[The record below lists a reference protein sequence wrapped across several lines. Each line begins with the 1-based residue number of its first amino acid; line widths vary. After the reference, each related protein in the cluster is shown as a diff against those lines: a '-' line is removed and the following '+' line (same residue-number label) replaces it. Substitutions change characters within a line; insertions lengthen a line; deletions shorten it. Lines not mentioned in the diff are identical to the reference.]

1 MRRGPVLNSI
11 LKAFSPAAIRDA
23 DYSAPDIFKILL
35 ITWFA
40 LLVIFNLFPQ
50 IDQEVSSHFFTAET
64 CPACTSL
71 REVCGHFPYR
81 QEFTLQVLRTLFL
94 RLPYIAAFVLL
105 WKLTDC
111 YGHFGATFDAERAR
125 RLKIALGSLIAGPI
139 VLVNFILKDHWGRPR
154 PFSTVDFGGALD
166 FVPAGSTAGK
176 CLSNCS
182 FVSGE
187 AAGAG
192 WLLCL
197 LFIMPRAS
205 RRALFLPL
213 ATISLLAPALR
224 LAFGAH
230 YLSDVILGW
239 LSSFVVFAGIL
250 ALTDSP
256 QREKKLKI
264 E

>member
-1 MRRGPVLNSI
+1 LSAI
-11 LKAFSPAAIRDA
+11 LKAFGPAPWQSRRYRAADA
-23 DYSAPDIFKILL
+23 FKILL
-35 ITWFA
+35 VLWVA
-40 LLVIFNLFPQ
+40 LLALFNLLPE
-50 IDQEVSSHFFTAET
+50 IDQSMSGHFFVRET
-64 CPACTSL
+64 CGDAGL
-71 REVCGHFPYR
+71 RNICGHFPYR
-81 QEFTLQVLRTLFL
+81 QEFNLQLLRTLFL
-94 RLPYIAAFVLL
+94 RLPYLVALFLL
-105 WKLTDC
+105 WELADC
-111 YGHFGATFDAERAR
+111 YSHYGATFNAMRAR
-125 RLKIALGSLIAGPI
+125 ALNVALGSLIAGPI
-139 VLVNFILKDHWGRPR
+139 VLVNFILKGHWGRPR
-154 PFSTVDFGGALD
+154 PSTTIDFGGTLD
-166 FVPAGSTAGK
+166 FVQAGSMAGK

-197 LFIMPRAS
+197 LFLLPPPLRVP
-205 RRALFLPL
+205 LFAPL

-239 LSSFVVFAGIL
+239 LSSFVVFAGVL

-256 QREKKLKI
+256 QPEKKLKI

>member
-1 MRRGPVLNSI
+1 VAS
-11 LKAFSPAAIRDA
+11 
-23 DYSAPDIFKILL
+23 YSAADAFKMLL
-35 ITWFA
+35 AVWFA
-40 LLVIFNLFPQ
+40 LLAVFYLFPQ
-50 IDQEVSSHFFTAET
+50 IDQEVSAHFFTTEICA
-64 CPACTSL
+64 AGASL
-71 REVCGHFPYR
+71 REVCGHFSYR
-81 QEFTLQVLRTLFL
+81 QEFTLQILRTLFL

-105 WKLTDC
+105 WKFVDC
-111 YGHFGATFDAERAR
+111 YSHFGATFDAERAR
-125 RLKIALGSLIAGPI
+125 KLKIALGSLIVGPI
-139 VLVNFILKDHWGRPR
+139 VLVNFILKDYWGRPR
-154 PFSTVDFGGALD
+154 PFSTIDFGGALD

-239 LSSFVVFAGIL
+239 LSSIVVFAGIL

>member
-1 MRRGPVLNSI
+1 M
-11 LKAFSPAAIRDA
+11 AIRETS
-23 DYSAPDIFKILL
+23 YSAADIFKLLL

-40 LLVIFNLFPQ
+40 LLAVFNLFPQ
-50 IDQEVSSHFFTAET
+50 IDQEVSAHFFTME
-64 CPACTSL
+64 ACAPGAAL
-71 REVCGHFPYR
+71 QEICGHFPYR
-81 QEFTLQVLRTLFL
+81 EDFWLQILRTLLL
-94 RLPYIAAFVLL
+94 RLPYVVAFVLF
-105 WKLTDC
+105 WKFIDC
-111 YGHFGATFDAERAR
+111 YSQFGATFDGERAR
-125 RLKIALGSLIAGPI
+125 KLKLALGSLIVGPI

-154 PFSTVDFGGALD
+154 PFSTTDFGGALD

>member
-1 MRRGPVLNSI
+1 MNSI
-11 LKAFSPAAIRDA
+11 LKAFRPIAIREA
-23 DYSAPDIFKILL
+23 GLSAADIFKLLL
-35 ITWFA
+35 ITWLV
-40 LLVIFNLFPQ
+40 LLAIFYLFPQ
-50 IDQEVSSHFFTAET
+50 IDQEVSAHFFTKE
-64 CPACTSL
+64 ACTAGKSL
-71 REVCGHFPYR
+71 REVCGHFAYR
-81 QEFTLQVLRTLFL
+81 QEFTLQMLRTLFL
-94 RLPYIAAFVLL
+94 RLPYIAAFILL
-105 WKLTDC
+105 WKFIDC
-111 YGHFGATFDAERAR
+111 YSQFGATFDAERAR
-125 RLKIALGSLIAGPI
+125 RLKIALGSLILGPI

-154 PFSTVDFGGALD
+154 PFSTTDFGGALD

-205 RRALFLPL
+205 RRALLLPL

>member
-1 MRRGPVLNSI
+1 
-11 LKAFSPAAIRDA
+11 LKAFSPTAIRDA
-23 DYSAPDIFKILL
+23 DYSAPDIFKVLL

-50 IDQEVSSHFFTAET
+50 IDQEISAHFFTRE
-64 CPACTSL
+64 ACNVGVSL
-71 REVCGHFPYR
+71 REVCGHFLYR

-105 WKLTDC
+105 WKLIDC

-154 PFSTVDFGGALD
+154 PFSTTDFGGALD

-187 AAGAG
+187 SAGAG

-197 LFIMPRAS
+197 HHAAGVATRAIFAAGHDFVTGAGIAS
-205 RRALFLPL
+205 GLRRAL
-213 ATISLLAPALR
+213 SVR
-224 LAFGAH
+224 R
-230 YLSDVILGW
+230 YSWMVVILRCFCRHPGADR
-239 LSSFVVFAGIL
+239 FATAG
-250 ALTDSP
+250 
-256 QREKKLKI
+256 KKT
-264 E
+264 EN

>member
-1 MRRGPVLNSI
+1 MRETRYG
-11 LKAFSPAAIRDA
+11 AT
-23 DYSAPDIFKILL
+23 DIFK
-35 ITWFA
+35 F
-40 LLVIFNLFPQ
+40 LLVAWFVLLAIFNLFPG
-50 IDQEVSSHFFTAET
+50 IDQGVSAYFFTSA
-64 CPACTSL
+64 ACDAGASL
-71 REVCGHFPYR
+71 LKVCGYFPYR
-81 QEFTLQVLRTLFL
+81 EEFGLQILRTIFL
-94 RLPYIAAFVLL
+94 RLPYLAAFVLL
-105 WKLTDC
+105 WKLVEC
-111 YGHFGATFDAERAR
+111 YGQFGATFDADRAR
-125 RLKIALGSLIAGPI
+125 DLKIAIGALIVGPI
-139 VLVNFILKDHWGRPR
+139 ILVNFILKTYWGRPR
-154 PFSTVDFGGALD
+154 PFSTIDFGGALD
-166 FVPAGSTAGK
+166 FVPAGSMAGK

-197 LFIMPRAS
+197 VFIMPRAS

-213 ATISLLAPALR
+213 AAISLLAPALR
-224 LAFGAH
+224 VAFGAH
-230 YLSDVILGW
+230 YLSDVVLGW